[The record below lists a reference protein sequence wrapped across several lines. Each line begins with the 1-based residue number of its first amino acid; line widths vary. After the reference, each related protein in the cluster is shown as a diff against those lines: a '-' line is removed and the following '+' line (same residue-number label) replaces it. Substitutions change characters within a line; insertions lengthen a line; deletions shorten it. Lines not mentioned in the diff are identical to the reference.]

1 MKFDWKKLSPKD
13 YVVIGFTC
21 VGMIAMIVATSAFL
35 TSENSTAKDRTV
47 LIAQTS
53 TTVDGTRESDAPSS
67 TSTSE
72 SSSSDKTSASSST
85 TTSSSEVYM
94 DATQYRYKY
103 TAVGGETLDV
113 VAEMTDVNVETIAAA
128 NNLKESDVLKEGQEI
143 YIP

>member
-35 TSENSTAKDRTV
+35 TSENSTAKDRTM

-53 TTVDGTRESDAPSS
+53 TTVDSTNEVDTSTS

-72 SSSSDKTSASSST
+72 STSSDKTSSSST
-85 TTSSSEVYM
+85 TASSSEVYM

-128 NNLKESDVLKEGQEI
+128 NNLKESDTLKEGQEI